1 MPPKEEPSFP
11 PPFECQMEQ
20 RGTGGCCGG
29 SEWVNV
35 TAHLDVAPDGQ
46 TLTLVI
52 KGHHEDVEQGEKDY
66 VVTHVDAFDDR
77 RKYISLTGNF
87 DNNETT
93 CRFMKSDVKLQKWA
107 ANYKRFSRLKADRA
121 RVQNATKKTDYDT
134 FNNSAGNTT
143 STDVNPIPEDPALSD
158 PTGIMWVGTIF
169 AHDKDNDG
177 TINYDKPEEYNLEFD
192 ILVEHEDHE
201 ATSLEMTGDQIAAM
215 CNNLIKAQ
223 ILKRDKLFPKMMKMS
238 TKEISFFLKP
248 PKSPPGAPKVQVY
261 CSAARYESL
270 HTIIFIL
277 ASEFTEKSACGGLV
291 LDVLGG
297 GDLGAGLLAK
307 HFEEGCKGYTNKNPH
322 PGNLFEGYNKQKRDA
337 FQKALTER
345 IKYRNDIYHEN
356 VRKAAENE
364 EDLKKLKAS
373 LLQNMETIQ
382 DRSIKIKRNRKAAET
397 MKANAGSLLKK
408 AKVVESVACW
418 KHCKWILCVS
428 ILITLILTGVVVFLY
443 FYLKK
448 K

>member
-93 CRFMKSDVKLQKWA
+93 CRFMKSDVQLKKWA

-143 STDVNPIPEDPALSD
+143 STEVNPIPEDPALSD
-158 PTGIMWVGTIF
+158 PTVT
-169 AHDKDNDG
+169 
-177 TINYDKPEEYNLEFD
+177 
-192 ILVEHEDHE
+192 LV
-201 ATSLEMTGDQIAAM
+201 TS
-215 CNNLIKAQ
+215 
-223 ILKRDKLFPKMMKMS
+223 P
-238 TKEISFFLKP
+238 
-248 PKSPPGAPKVQVY
+248 SPCPRP
-261 CSAARYESL
+261 SP
-270 HTIIFIL
+270 TF
-277 ASEFTEKSACGGLV
+277 
-291 LDVLGG
+291 
-297 GDLGAGLLAK
+297 
-307 HFEEGCKGYTNKNPH
+307 
-322 PGNLFEGYNKQKRDA
+322 
-337 FQKALTER
+337 
-345 IKYRNDIYHEN
+345 
-356 VRKAAENE
+356 AAEVA
-364 EDLKKLKAS
+364 AS
-373 LLQNMETIQ
+373 CPSPHDMLLIGWCYTVAGYHVGR
-382 DRSIKIKRNRKAAET
+382 DHLRSRQR
-397 MKANAGSLLKK
+397 
-408 AKVVESVACW
+408 
-418 KHCKWILCVS
+418 
-428 ILITLILTGVVVFLY
+428 
-443 FYLKK
+443 
-448 K
+448 